1 MSPLS
6 YQETLE
12 FLYAQLPMFQ
22 RVGAVAFKKDLG
34 NTKALCKTLGNPEKR
49 FKSIH
54 IAGTNGKGS
63 VSHMLAAVLQSAGY
77 KSGLYTSPHLRDF
90 RERIRIDGH
99 MISEQEVVAFTDK
112 MRPVIAEVSPSFF
125 ELTVAM
131 AFDHFAQ
138 NEVDIAVIETGLGGR
153 LDSTNVITPILS
165 VITNIGWDHMD
176 LLGDTLP
183 LIAAEKAGIIKPDVP
198 IVVGEL
204 QEEVAAVFEQHAN
217 ERRSLLKFAS
227 KSWEARKSG
236 ESNGQQ
242 FFDVYKNGKPKFGD
256 LATDQLGIY
265 QARNLVTVL
274 AAIEQLQAQGW
285 DLEEDSLRKGIASIG
300 KLTGFKGRWSILQQ
314 DPLVVAD
321 TAHNEPGI
329 KLLLQQI
336 DQTPHDKLHMVIS
349 MVKDKDID
357 KVLSLLPK
365 NAIYYFSKAGIP
377 RGMEAELLREKA
389 SQHGLQGVG
398 YLSLKEAYNEALAKA
413 GKKDLVLVGGST
425 FTVAELI

>member
-1 MSPLS
+1 MSSLS

-63 VSHMLAAVLQSAGY
+63 VSHMLAAILQSAGY
-77 KSGLYTSPHLRDF
+77 KTGLYTSPHLRDF
-90 RERIRIDGH
+90 RERIRINGEL
-99 MISEQEVVAFTDK
+99 IAEQEVVQFTEK
-112 MRPVIAEVSPSFF
+112 MRLVIAEVSPSFF

-183 LIAAEKAGIIKPDVP
+183 MIAAEKAGIIKPDVP

-227 KSWEARKSG
+227 KSWEVRKSG

-285 DLEEDSLRKGIASIG
+285 DLEEDSLRKGMASVG
-300 KLTGFKGRWSILQQ
+300 ELTGFKGRWSIMQQ

-377 RGMEAELLREKA
+377 RGMEAELLCEKA

-398 YLSLKEAYNEALAKA
+398 YSSLKEAYNEALAKA

>member
-1 MSPLS
+1 MSS
-6 YQETLE
+6 ANYQETLD

-34 NTKALCKTLGNPEKR
+34 NTKVLCKTLGNPERR

-63 VSHMLAAVLQSAGY
+63 VSHMLAAVLQASGY
-77 KSGLYTSPHLRDF
+77 VVGLYTSPHLRDF
-90 RERIRIDGH
+90 RERIRINGE
-99 MISEQEVVAFTDK
+99 MIAEAEVVAFTDK
-112 MRPVIAEVSPSFF
+112 MRPVIPEVSPSFF

-138 NEVDIAVIETGLGGR
+138 KQVDIAIIETGLGGR
-153 LDSTNVITPILS
+153 LDSTNVVTPILS

-176 LLGDTLP
+176 MLGDTLP
-183 LIAAEKAGIIKPDVP
+183 LIAAEKAGIIKADVP
-198 IVVGEL
+198 VIIGEF
-204 QEEVAAVFEQHAN
+204 QEDVAFVFEQQAN

-227 KSWEARKSG
+227 KSWDLRQISHEAGLQS
-236 ESNGQQ
+236 
-242 FFDVYKNGKPKFGD
+242 FDVYKNGKLKFSG

-265 QARNLVTVL
+265 QSKNLAAVL
-274 AAIEQLQAQGW
+274 ASVEQLQTQGW
-285 DLEEDSLRKGIASIG
+285 NIEEEGLRAGLASVG
-300 KLTGFKGRWSILQQ
+300 QLTGFRGRWSILQHH
-314 DPLVVAD
+314 PLVVAD

-329 KLLLQQI
+329 KLLLEQI
-336 DQTPHDKLHMVIS
+336 AQTPHEKLRMVVS

-357 KVLSLLPK
+357 KVLSLMPK

-377 RGMEAELLREKA
+377 RGLEAAILAEKA
-389 SQHGLQGVG
+389 AIHGLHGNS
-398 YLSLKEAYNEALAKA
+398 YPNLHEAYSAAISAAEKN
-413 GKKDLVLVGGST
+413 DLVLIGGST

>member
-1 MSPLS
+1 MSS
-6 YQETLE
+6 VRYQETLD

-34 NTKALCKTLGNPEKR
+34 NTKALCKSLGNPEKR
-49 FKSIH
+49 FRSIH

-63 VSHMLAAVLQSAGY
+63 VSHMLAAILQSAGY
-77 KSGLYTSPHLRDF
+77 KTGLYTSPHLRDF

-112 MRPVIAEVSPSFF
+112 MRMVIAEVSPSFF

-138 NEVDIAVIETGLGGR
+138 QEVDVAVIETGLGGR

-176 LLGDTLP
+176 LLGHTLP

-198 IVVGEL
+198 IIVGEL
-204 QEEVAAVFEQHAN
+204 QEEVAAVFEQQAN

-227 KSWEARKSG
+227 KNWEARKSR
-236 ESNGQQ
+236 EINGMQ
-242 FFDVYKNGKPKFGD
+242 FFNIYKNGKLKIAD
-256 LATDQLGIY
+256 LSTDQLGIY
-265 QARNLVTVL
+265 QAKNLVTVF
-274 AAIEQLQAQGW
+274 ASVEQLQAQGW
-285 DLEEDSLRKGIASIG
+285 DLEEDALRTGLSAVG
-300 KLTGFKGRWSILQQ
+300 RLTGFKGRWSILQHE
-314 DPLVVAD
+314 PLVVAD

-329 KLLLQQI
+329 KLLLEQI
-336 DQTPHDKLHMVIS
+336 EQTPHDQLHMVIS

-365 NAIYYFSKAGIP
+365 NAIYYFSKASIP
-377 RGMEAELLREKA
+377 RGMEAHLLSEKA
-389 SQHGLQGVG
+389 AQHDLRGAVFAT
-398 YLSLKEAYNEALAKA
+398 LKDAYAAALRVANRT
-413 GKKDLVLVGGST
+413 DLVLIGGST

>member
-1 MSPLS
+1 MSSLN

-22 RVGAVAFKKDLG
+22 RVGSVAFKKDLG

-77 KSGLYTSPHLRDF
+77 KTGLYTSPHLRDF
-90 RERIRIDGH
+90 RERIRINGEL
-99 MISEQEVVAFTDK
+99 IAEQEVVQFTEK
-112 MRPVIAEVSPSFF
+112 MRLVIAEVSPSFF

-183 LIAAEKAGIIKPDVP
+183 MIAAEKAGIIKPDVP

-227 KSWEARKSG
+227 KSWEVRKSG

-265 QARNLVTVL
+265 QARNLVTLL
-274 AAIEQLQAQGW
+274 AAMEQLQAQGW
-285 DLEEDSLRKGIASIG
+285 DLEEDSLRKGMASVG
-300 KLTGFKGRWSILQQ
+300 ELTGFKGRWSIMQQ

-398 YLSLKEAYNEALAKA
+398 YSSLKEAYNEAVAKA

>member
-1 MSPLS
+1 MSSLS

-63 VSHMLAAVLQSAGY
+63 VSHMLAAILQSAGY
-77 KSGLYTSPHLRDF
+77 KTGLYTSPHLRDF

-99 MISEQEVVAFTDK
+99 MIFEQEVVAFTDK

-274 AAIEQLQAQGW
+274 AAMEQLQAQGW
-285 DLEEDSLRKGIASIG
+285 DLEEDSLRKGIASVG

-349 MVKDKDID
+349 MVKDKDIE

>member
-1 MSPLS
+1 MSSLS

-63 VSHMLAAVLQSAGY
+63 VSHMLAAILQSAGY
-77 KSGLYTSPHLRDF
+77 KTGLYTSPHLRDF

-112 MRPVIAEVSPSFF
+112 MRPVIAGVSPSFF

-131 AFDHFAQ
+131 AFDQFAQ

-274 AAIEQLQAQGW
+274 AAMEQLQAQGW
-285 DLEEDSLRKGIASIG
+285 DLEEDSLRKGIASVG

-349 MVKDKDID
+349 MVKDKDIE

>member
-1 MSPLS
+1 MSS
-6 YQETLE
+6 SNYQETLD

-34 NTKALCKTLGNPEKR
+34 NTKALCKSLGNPEKR

-63 VSHMLAAVLQSAGY
+63 VSHMLAAVLQAAGF
-77 KSGLYTSPHLRDF
+77 KTGLYTSPHLRDF
-90 RERIRIDGH
+90 RERIRINGE
-99 MISEQEVVAFTDK
+99 MIAEQEVVAFTEK
-112 MRPVIAEVSPSFF
+112 MLPVIAEVSPSFF

-131 AFDHFAQ
+131 AFDHFAK
-138 NEVDIAVIETGLGGR
+138 NEVEIAVIETGLGGR

-176 LLGDTLP
+176 LLGDNLP
-183 LIAAEKAGIIKPDVP
+183 LIAAEKAGIIKADVP
-198 IVVGEL
+198 VIVGEF
-204 QEEVAAVFEQHAN
+204 QEDVAAVFEQHAN

-227 KSWEARKSG
+227 KSWEARHSTA
-236 ESNGQQ
+236 SNGLQ
-242 FFDVYKNGKPKFGD
+242 FFDVFKNGKLKLGG

-265 QARNLVTVL
+265 QAKNLVTVL
-274 AAIEQLQAQGW
+274 AAVEQLQAQGW
-285 DLEEDSLRKGIASIG
+285 DLEEDSLRSGLASVG
-300 KLTGFKGRWSILQQ
+300 ELTGFKGRWSILQKE
-314 DPLVVAD
+314 PLVVAD

-329 KLLLQQI
+329 KLLVQQI
-336 DQTPHDKLHMVIS
+336 AQTPHDKLHMVIS

-377 RGMEAELLREKA
+377 RGLEAELLFEKA
-389 SQHGLQGVG
+389 SQHGLQGATFVT
-398 YLSLKEAYNEALAKA
+398 LNEAYNEALTKA
-413 GKKDLVLVGGST
+413 GKYDLVLIGGST